1 MKLLTPQFEAFSLA
15 VLPVWADGLLNKVT
29 KYMTL
34 RKTKKRDPK
43 NGLTIKNDRQA
54 MKVLGLLEQDKNKEV
69 YWNTFK

>member
-1 MKLLTPQFEAFSLA
+1 MKIGILCLSLTGYF
-15 VLPVWADGLLNKVT
+15 GT
-29 KYMTL
+29 G
-34 RKTKKRDPK
+34 KTKKRDPK